1 MDFLK
6 RSGKIKKEFLSY
18 FVKVW
23 LRPETCGWY
32 QGFAKAIPDHNNS
45 NETDNKY
52 IKECQDRKRLGLI
65 QFLNHAEINLISD
78 SSKRRSDT
86 SYSHIA
92 FHSDPQLKLK
102 DCRNAWQWCSLN
114 KKILRYKDGRDLYCM
129 PSGLETNL
137 SSLTVR

>member
-1 MDFLK
+1 MLYKKLSISLYNTINAQNSSIFEAVCGLFKEKWKDQ
-6 RSGKIKKEFLSY
+6 KEFLSY

-65 QFLNHAEINLISD
+65 QFLNHAE
-78 SSKRRSDT
+78 T
-86 SYSHIA
+86 
-92 FHSDPQLKLK
+92 
-102 DCRNAWQWCSLN
+102 
-114 KKILRYKDGRDLYCM
+114 
-129 PSGLETNL
+129 
-137 SSLTVR
+137 